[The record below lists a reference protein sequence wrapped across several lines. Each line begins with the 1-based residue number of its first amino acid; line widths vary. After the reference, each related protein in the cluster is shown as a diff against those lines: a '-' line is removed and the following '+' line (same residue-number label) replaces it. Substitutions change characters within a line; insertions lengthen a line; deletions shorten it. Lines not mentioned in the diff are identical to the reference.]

1 MSRLVVF
8 LAVLLAILPVAGA
21 LAQGGDPAPAKT
33 AEAKTAEVVRVATR
47 VLPPFVMDERG
58 KLNGFSIELWER
70 IAERIG
76 VTTEY
81 VVRPNVV
88 ELLGAVKDGKAD
100 LGIAAISITAQRE
113 AVFDFSHPMYDSG
126 LAILVPVGA
135 RNQSFLDILIQWS
148 QQLLPAMGLGLIL
161 VLIPAHLVWLSERRG
176 DSPLPM
182 ARSYYPG
189 IFLAAYWVAT
199 LMGGQAEAMPQRRF
213 SRIIAMAGI
222 YVGLVFV
229 AYFTAYATSMLTVQ
243 QLKSGISSP
252 SDLLGKS
259 VASIE
264 GSTAAKYLATLRVD
278 TLVFPTVAEA
288 IAATEA
294 GKTAAVVYDSPVLR
308 YFASHEGRGRMKLA
322 GPTFREEKYGI
333 AFKQN
338 DALRKRV
345 NEELL
350 RLREDGTYG
359 DMQMRWFGTEDNS

>member
-1 MSRLVVF
+1 MAALP
-8 LAVLLAILPVAGA
+8 LADAWAA
-21 LAQGGDPAPAKT
+21 DGDASVPKT
-33 AEAKTAEVVRVATR
+33 GEVVRVATR

-81 VVRPNVV
+81 VVRPNVT
-88 ELLGAVKDGKAD
+88 ELLSTVRDGKAD
-100 LGIAAISITAQRE
+100 LAISAISITAQRE
-113 AVFDFSHPMYDSG
+113 AQFDFSHPMYDSG
-126 LAILVPVGA
+126 LAILVQVGA
-135 RNQSFLDILIQWS
+135 QHQSFMDIVIQWS
-148 QQLLPAMGLGLIL
+148 TQLLPAMGLGFIL
-161 VLIPAHLVWLSERRG
+161 VMIPAHLIWFIERRG
-176 DSPLPM
+176 ESDLPVH
-182 ARSYYPG
+182 RSYYPG
-189 IFLAAYWVAT
+189 IVLAAYWVAT
-199 LMGGQAEAMPQRRF
+199 LMGGQADPMPTRRA
-213 SRIIAMAGI
+213 SRVVAVIGI

-252 SDLLGKS
+252 SDLIGKT
-259 VASIE
+259 VASVE

-288 IAATEA
+288 IASTES
-294 GKTAAVVYDSPVLR
+294 GKTSAVVYDSPVLR
-308 YFASHEGRGRMKLA
+308 YFASHDGRGRMKLA

-338 DALRKRV
+338 STLRKRV

-359 DMQMRWFGTEDNS
+359 DMQVRWFGTEDNS